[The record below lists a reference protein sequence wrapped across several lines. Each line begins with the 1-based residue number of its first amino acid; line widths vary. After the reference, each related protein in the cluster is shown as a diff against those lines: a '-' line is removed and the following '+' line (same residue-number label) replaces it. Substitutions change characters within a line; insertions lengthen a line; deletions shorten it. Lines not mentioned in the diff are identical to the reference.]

1 MKDRLDYDNGALFV
15 GDSKAVLEEIPDES
29 VQCAVT
35 SPPYWGLRD
44 YGEEGQLGLEETPE
58 EYVNNLCDVFDEL
71 MCVLRDD
78 GTFWLNLG
86 DSYAKNKVSTGG
98 YSDKSTLAGYTSEET
113 KGRRLQRQSN
123 DKNLSHNLKQ
133 KDLVGIPWRVAL
145 ELQSRGWYLRN
156 DIIWNKPNPMPE
168 SVTDRCTTSHEHIF
182 LLTKSKQYY
191 YDQDAIREEP
201 VTGTDYSR
209 RISDSDNGLMGE
221 EGLTDDMNSQI
232 RDRDSIANHPNGK
245 NKNDVW
251 KITTQPFSNA
261 HFAVF
266 PPELPKTCIQAGT
279 DKGDIVLDPF
289 SGAGTTGVTARR
301 LGRKYVGIDL
311 SVDYSEMA
319 LDRIQEYEWNEGFP
333 EEPEL
338 PQQAQWLTTVEG
350 VGKKTALD
358 IWEHYDECFGDIVNA
373 ISYCT
378 ITDVDGVGPKT
389 MEKMQVELEMG

>member
-1 MKDRLDYDNGALFV
+1 MKDRLDYDNGTLFV

-35 SPPYWGLRD
+35 SPPCWGLRD

-71 MCVLRDD
+71 KRVLRDD

-86 DSYAKNKVSTGG
+86 DSYYSDSGGRAETTSTGNAPA
-98 YSDKSTLAGYTSEET
+98 LEQL
-113 KGRRLQRQSN
+113 GRHKKAEHRT
-123 DKNLSHNLKQ
+123 LKQ
-133 KDLVGIPWRVAL
+133 KDLIGIPWRVAL

-191 YDQDAIREEP
+191 YDQDAVREDARKDVEYDEP
-201 VTGTDYSR
+201 TR
-209 RISDSDNGLMGE
+209 GE
-221 EGLTDDMNSQI
+221 GYGQAKSVGGRQMA
-232 RDRDSIANHPNGK
+232 DRDGGFEPSDKGR
-245 NKNDVW
+245 NKRDVW
-251 KITTQPFSNA
+251 DMTVASLSDA